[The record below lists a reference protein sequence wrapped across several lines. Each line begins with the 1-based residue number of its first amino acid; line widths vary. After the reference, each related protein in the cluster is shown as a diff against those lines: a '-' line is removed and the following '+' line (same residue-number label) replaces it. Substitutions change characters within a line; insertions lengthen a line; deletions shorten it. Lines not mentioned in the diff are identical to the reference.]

1 MQMTKTALRIG
12 LLCLAATTPVWAQG
26 GPQASGGDNAAR
38 AGVGNQVTNHAEGI
52 PEGEPGDT
60 QPIPQDESDHMQQAY
75 KDYQARNFPAAT
87 KELQDV
93 LKKEPNIVEAHE
105 MLADIYLRQNQ
116 VPQAIP
122 ELETVVRMHPKDVA
136 QWRGQLGVAYQQ
148 TGQFPKA
155 ISLYQTAMLRS
166 PKDPTVVYSY
176 AIVLEKSGKH
186 ADAAAAFEKAATLD
200 PTSNVN
206 SLYAGLLYHQIGN
219 DTKAVP
225 YLKTALVLGT
235 DQKFNVYTALAE
247 AASTA
252 KQTAEAV
259 KYYTLAGQANPTDF
273 NTQANLGIL
282 EQNAGNKA
290 EAEAAYQKAI
300 ALKADPKSM
309 ASIQSNLAM
318 LLTADGKLD
327 DAATFL
333 IQATQS
339 DPSSVSIQD
348 NLGAVYEKQGKKA
361 LALAAYQK
369 ALTINPNNGLAKDG
383 VARLGKP

>member
-1 MQMTKTALRIG
+1 MQMTKTALSIG

-75 KDYQARNFPAAT
+75 KDYQAKNFPTAT

-136 QWRGQLGVAYQQ
+136 QWRGQLGVAYEQ

-155 ISLYQTAMLRS
+155 IDLYQTAMLRS
-166 PKDPTVVYSY
+166 PKDPTIVYSY
-176 AIVLEKSGKH
+176 AIVLEKGGRH